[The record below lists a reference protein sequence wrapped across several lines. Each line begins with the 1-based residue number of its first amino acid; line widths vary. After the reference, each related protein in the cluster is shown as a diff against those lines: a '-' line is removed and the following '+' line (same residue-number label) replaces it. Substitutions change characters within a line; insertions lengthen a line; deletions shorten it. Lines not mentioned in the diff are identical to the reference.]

1 MSLSG
6 VWVVR
11 GNALDGRIGLDL
23 LQIRR
28 REKKAS
34 QSMIIYLF
42 LYTVNR
48 ESQPPEAFWCGK
60 SLPPAWPVANGR
72 ISKLLICGTPCDIMH
87 ERKRTTK
94 KEVRSANI
102 VKTFSIWCA
111 IFEHLMISRLRR

>member
-11 GNALDGRIGLDL
+11 GKALDGRIGFFSKL
-23 LQIRR
+23 LWIRR
-28 REKKAS
+28 REEKAS

-48 ESQPPEAFWCGK
+48 ESHPPEAFWCGK

-72 ISKLLICGTPCDIMH
+72 IFKLLICGTPCDIMH

-102 VKTFSIWCA
+102 VKTFSI
-111 IFEHLMISRLRR
+111 